1 MSFKHQ
7 RRINSTTS
15 SNTTPSLL
23 PDDETMDPSNL
34 LYNDRQNYQII
45 FSNDS
50 RFFDTSLHLFK
61 SYCDLGYIKVDKKKS
76 KKNPPSSSSSNTLRP
91 PSSGLNSRWRPRTTG
106 FSSDFDAQRN
116 SNGLSNKLSFL
127 RNRDHSSSQR
137 SDPGPSKLKS
147 TRMKRDSSPLAIS
160 YQDKTMVSAHPITDS
175 DSSDEPDIIVTRL

>member
-7 RRINSTTS
+7 RRTNSTTS
-15 SNTTPSLL
+15 SNTTPSL
-23 PDDETMDPSNL
+23 PPNDETMDPSNL

-91 PSSGLNSRWRPRTTG
+91 PSSGLSRWRPKTTG

-116 SNGLSNKLSFL
+116 SNGLSNKISFL
-127 RNRDHSSSQR
+127 RNGDHLSSQR
-137 SDPGPSKLKS
+137 SGPGPSKLKP
-147 TRMKRDSSPLAIS
+147 TRMKRENSPVAVA
-160 YQDKTMVSAHPITDS
+160 YQDETMVSEHPITDS
-175 DSSDEPDIIVTRL
+175 DSSDEPDVRITRL